1 MRFYDLIEK
10 KKRGESLSREEVFDF
25 VRSVTDG
32 IAPDYQISAFLMAVF
47 FQGMTDE
54 ETYFLTDAMAHSG
67 DVLSRGGITG
77 TVADK
82 HSTGGVSDSTTL
94 VLVPIL
100 CGLGVKCAKLSG
112 RGLGHTGGTLD
123 KLESFSGLTVDLDA
137 ERFTAQVNEIG
148 AAIAGQT
155 QSTVPAD
162 KKLYALRDVTA
173 TVDSIPLIASSVMSK
188 KLASFADIIL
198 LDVKFGTGAFMKDKE
213 SALLLARTMVQIGRL
228 AGRKVAAVVTDMNQP
243 LAPLVGCNA
252 EVRAAIGALK
262 GEDSLLARL
271 SKELCVRILVMDGWE
286 KQQAMR
292 AVQKRIDDGSALQ
305 SLRQMICAQGGSAEE
320 IDDFHKLSFAP
331 LQKEIYAQQ
340 DGVVD
345 MDATLIGLSAT
356 DLGGGREKKD
366 DVIDHGAGIELFVM
380 RGQKVARGDLL
391 AKAYALQEGK
401 LEKGAKRLQSAFTYC
416 AQVAV
421 GPLIAAEVDS
431 DGIVK
436 EYEL

>member
-10 KKRGESLSREEVFDF
+10 KKRGNRLSREEIFDF
-25 VRSVTDG
+25 VRAVTG
-32 IAPDYQISAFLMAVF
+32 GTAPDYQISAFLMAVY

-54 ETYFLTDAMAHSG
+54 ETYDLTDAMAHSG
-67 DVLSRGGITG
+67 DVLSRGEIRG

-94 VLVPIL
+94 VLVPVL

-155 QSTVPAD
+155 QATVPAD

-198 LDVKFGTGAFMKDKE
+198 LDVKFGTGAFMRDKK
-213 SALLLARTMVQIGRL
+213 SAIELARAMVQIGRA
-228 AGRKVAAVVTDMNQP
+228 AGRRVAAVVTDMNQP

-252 EVRAAIGALK
+252 EVRAAIMALR
-262 GEDSLLARL
+262 GEDTLLSSL
-271 SKELCVRILVMDGWE
+271 SKELCVRILMLNGWSQPAA
-286 KQQAMR
+286 KK
-292 AVQKRIDDGSALQ
+292 AVEDRIASGAALQ
-305 SLRQMICAQGGSAEE
+305 SLREIVKAQGGSAEE
-320 IDDFHKLSFAP
+320 IDDVYQLSFAP
-331 LQKEIYAQQ
+331 LRQEIYAEV
-340 DGVVD
+340 DGVID
-345 MDATLIGLSAT
+345 MDASEIGLAVT
-356 DLGGGREKKD
+356 DLGGGREKKED
-366 DVIDHGAGIELFVM
+366 IVDHGAGVELFVSL
-380 RGQKVARGDLL
+380 GQKVSRGDLL
-391 AKAYALQEGK
+391 ACAYASCDDK
-401 LEKGAKRLQSAFTYC
+401 LKKGARRLQSAFTYDFC
-416 AQVAV
+416 GKV
-421 GPLIAAEVDS
+421 GPLIAAEVDC
-431 DGIVK
+431 DGVVK

>member
-10 KKRGESLSREEVFDF
+10 KKRGNSLSREEIFDF
-25 VRSVTDG
+25 VRAVTDG
-32 IAPDYQISAFLMAVF
+32 TAPDYQISAFLMAVYF
-47 FQGMTDE
+47 RGMTDE
-54 ETYFLTDAMAHSG
+54 ETYHLTDAMAHSG
-67 DVLSRGGITG
+67 DVLSRGEISG
-77 TVADK
+77 TVVDK

-123 KLESFSGLTVDLDA
+123 KLESFSGFTVDLDT
-137 ERFTAQVNEIG
+137 ERFTAQVNAIG

-198 LDVKFGTGAFMKDKE
+198 LDVKFGTGAFMRDKK
-213 SALLLARTMVQIGRL
+213 SAIELARAMVDIGRR
-228 AGRKVAAVVTDMNQP
+228 AGRRTAAVITDMNQP

-252 EVRAAIGALK
+252 EVRAAIMALR
-262 GEDSLLARL
+262 GEDTLLSRL
-271 SKELCVRILVMDGWE
+271 SKNLCVRILMMNGWNQVDAE
-286 KQQAMR
+286 R
-292 AVQKRIDDGSALQ
+292 AVKNRIDSGDALE
-305 SLRQMICAQGGSAEE
+305 SLRQIVKAQGGSAEE
-320 IDDFHKLSFAP
+320 IDDFHKLPFAP
-331 LQKEIYAQQ
+331 LRQEIYAEA
-340 DGVVD
+340 DGVIE
-345 MDATLIGLSAT
+345 MNASEIGLAAT

-366 DVIDHGAGIELFVM
+366 DIVDHGAGVELFVSL
-380 RGQKVARGDLL
+380 GQKVARGDLI
-391 AKAYALQEGK
+391 ARAYASCDSK
-401 LEKGAKRLQSAFTYC
+401 LKKGARRLQSAFTYGFC
-416 AQVAV
+416 GNV

-431 DGIVK
+431 NGVVK